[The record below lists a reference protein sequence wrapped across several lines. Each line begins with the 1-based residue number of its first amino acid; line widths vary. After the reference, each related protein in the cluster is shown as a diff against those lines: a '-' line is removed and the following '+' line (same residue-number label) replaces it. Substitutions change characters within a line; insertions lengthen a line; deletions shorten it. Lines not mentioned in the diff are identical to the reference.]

1 MIRSLDEAKSF
12 LQSCQ
17 DAGQTVVFTN
27 GCFDILH
34 VGHIQLL
41 QEAKA
46 FGDILVVGLNSDR
59 SVSSIKGSERPIN
72 TEANRATLL
81 DALSVVDLVLLFH
94 EDTPVSLIKELQ
106 PEVHVKG
113 GDYDAEALPE
123 YPVIKEYGGRVEII
137 DLVPNQSSSRI
148 IKQIQSL

>member
-12 LQSCQ
+12 LKSFQ

-41 QEAKA
+41 QEAKT

-59 SVSSIKGSERPIN
+59 SVASIKGADRPIN
-72 TEANRATLL
+72 TEVNRAILL

-94 EDTPVSLIKELQ
+94 DDTPVPLIKELQ
-106 PEVHVKG
+106 PDVHVKG

-123 YPVIKEYGGRVEII
+123 YPVIKEYGGRVEIV
-137 DLVPNQSSSRI
+137 DLVPNHSTSSL
-148 IKQIQSL
+148 IKTIQSL